1 MRRPRHRHTD
11 RARRAGGR
19 RCSVHPRRGGGRHHP
34 AQRQGQSIHQS
45 RPGHSLLRSRPAPLY
60 GATGICWDNAGS
72 ESLWSTVKHEYY
84 KRHAFTTYA
93 NLAAGL
99 DNYLRYYNHD
109 RRHSSLGMISPID
122 FEITARINQQSS

>member
-1 MRRPRHRHTD
+1 
-11 RARRAGGR
+11 
-19 RCSVHPRRGGGRHHP
+19 
-34 AQRQGQSIHQS
+34 
-45 RPGHSLLRSRPAPLY
+45 
-60 GATGICWDNAGS
+60 S